1 MNRYINNLRYY
12 SSERR
17 EVELSSSLDTINEG
31 MRISTLPDIYH
42 GKDIYQTFNILS
54 PTTPI
59 LNNINLNLPSIYLTT
74 DVIHS
79 FCLASQDKKNHFF
92 AACPVLCILTC

>member
-42 GKDIYQTFNILS
+42 GKDIHQTFNILS

-74 DVIHS
+74 DVIHDNSS
-79 FCLASQDKKNHFF
+79 FLLSLCAHPSGAHSKN
-92 AACPVLCILTC
+92 IL